1 MKKKFQKPEVT
12 IAHLT
17 AELITT
23 NTKLKEA
30 NEQLLK
36 EKKLRNE
43 MFANISHDL
52 RSPITTIRNSI
63 EYLLSLNNSKAPIPL
78 EQLEPILTLMEK
90 KIISLDSFINDIFL
104 LSSLENETIS
114 FQIETIEIGIFLED
128 YFYSCTADSKFNAR
142 HLHLDVPID
151 FSVSVNID
159 ILQMRRVLDNLF
171 TNALKYSAPEASI
184 TLGAYQKDKNVIIY
198 LQDTGIGIPKEEL
211 PKIFYRSYTVSKART
226 PSSNTSGTGLGLSIV
241 KNIIQILNGSVYCES
256 QEGEG
261 STFFISLPIAL
272 KK

>member
-36 EKKLRNE
+36 EKEIRNE

-63 EYLLSLNNSKAPIPL
+63 EYLLSLKNPETTILL
-78 EQLEPILTLMEK
+78 EQLDPILTLMEK
-90 KIISLDSFINDIFL
+90 KIISLDSLINDIFI

-114 FQIETIEIGIFLED
+114 FQIETIEIGMFLED
-128 YFYSCTADSKFNAR
+128 YFYSCVTDPKFNTR

-151 FSVSVNID
+151 FAVSVHID

-171 TNALKYSAPEASI
+171 TNALKYSAPEDSI
-184 TLGAYQKDKNVIIY
+184 TLGAYQKEQNVIIY
-198 LQDTGIGIPKEEL
+198 LKDTGIGIPEEDL

-226 PSSNTSGTGLGLSIV
+226 PGNNTSGTGLGLAIV
-241 KNIIQILNGSVYCES
+241 KNIIQILNGSVCCQS
-256 QEGEG
+256 QSGTG
-261 STFFISLPIAL
+261 STFFISLPIVL